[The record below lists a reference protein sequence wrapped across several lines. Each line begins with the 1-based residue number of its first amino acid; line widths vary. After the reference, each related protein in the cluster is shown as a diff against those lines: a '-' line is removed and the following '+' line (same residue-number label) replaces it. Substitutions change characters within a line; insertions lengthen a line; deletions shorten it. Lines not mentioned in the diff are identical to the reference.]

1 MSKKN
6 FIEELKWRGML
17 HDVMP
22 GTEDELHKGMVRGY
36 IGFDPTADSLGVG
49 NLVQIMSL
57 LHFQQCG
64 HKPMALIGGATGMVG
79 DPSGKSAERNL
90 LDEDALRHNQAC
102 QQKQIEKFLNFDCG
116 ANSAEMVN
124 NYDWFKSFGFLEFI
138 RDVGKHISV
147 NYMMAKDSVKNRLE
161 TGMSFTEFSY
171 QLVQGYDFYFLWKNK
186 GVMLQMG
193 GSDQWGNI
201 VTGTELIRRKDGG
214 QAFALTTPLIKKADG
229 TKFGKT
235 ESGNIWLDPKRTSPY
250 KFYQFWLNASDADVS
265 TYIRI
270 FTLMTR
276 EEIEA
281 LEAEQTQDPG
291 KRPMQKAL
299 AKDITCRVH
308 SIADY
313 EAAVAASEIL
323 FGKSTDEDLRKLSS
337 ETLMEI
343 FEGVPQGDVTREELS
358 VGLSIVDAL
367 VKSGFMKSNG
377 EARRAL
383 QEGSISVN
391 KVKVDAERMLS
402 TTDVLAGGVVLLQRG
417 KKNYFLLRAGI

>member
-22 GTEDELHKGMVRGY
+22 GTEDELQKGMVLGY

-90 LDEDALRHNQAC
+90 LDEETLRHNQAC
-102 QQKQIEKFLNFDCG
+102 QQKQIEKFLDFNCG

-291 KRPMQKAL
+291 RRPMQKAL

-308 SIADY
+308 SLADY

-343 FEGVPQGDVTREELS
+343 FEGVPQGDITRDELS
-358 VGLSIVDAL
+358 AGLSIADAL

-391 KVKVDAERMLS
+391 KVKADAERTL
-402 TTDVLAGGVVLLQRG
+402 TQADVLAGGVVLLQKG
-417 KKNYFLLRAGI
+417 KKNYFLLRVF

>member
-22 GTEDELHKGMVRGY
+22 GTEDELQKGMVLGY

-90 LDEDALRHNQAC
+90 LDEETLRHNQAC
-102 QQKQIEKFLNFDCG
+102 QQKQIEKFLDFNCG

-281 LEAEQTQDPG
+281 REAEQTQDPG

-308 SIADY
+308 SVADY

-323 FGKSTDEDLRKLSS
+323 FGKSTDEDLRKLSG

-343 FEGVPQGDVTREELS
+343 FEGVPQGDITRDELS
-358 VGLSIVDAL
+358 AGLSIVDAL

-391 KVKVDAERMLS
+391 KVKVDAERVLV
-402 TTDVLAGGVVLLQRG
+402 TADVLAGGVVLLQKG
-417 KKNYFLLRAGI
+417 KKNYFLLRVF